1 MIGGGGGVRGG
12 GKDGEACNFS
22 NCLQKP
28 SCRVGVGWG
37 GVGWVGGSELDN
49 NATLSSAK
57 SLSVRTS
64 VAKIQACIY
73 ASISISYL
81 FYMFQMST

>member
-1 MIGGGGGVRGG
+1 MVVGGGGGVRGG

-37 GVGWVGGSELDN
+37 GSEMDN

-64 VAKIQACIY
+64 VAIEGDRG
-73 ASISISYL
+73 
-81 FYMFQMST
+81 YMHIAQQVFL